1 MGLLDVFVLTVYF
14 AALMTVGIIGT
25 KKAKTS
31 EMYMVAGR
39 NLGVFM
45 FFGCLTAVFLGGS
58 STIGTAQL
66 GYENGVSGV
75 WFVFSMGLG
84 IMLFGL
90 LLYKRVTG
98 YQLMTISEFLGKRF
112 NTGAKLIGATVAAIY
127 ALMVS
132 VTQVIAIGS
141 ILNAVFGWDLTV
153 SMLVGGGIVFFYTVL
168 GGMWSVSMTDI
179 IQFSVM
185 TVGIFFVM
193 LPFSLSKAGGW
204 GQLTT
209 QLPSAFFDF
218 SAIGFMEIVQYILL
232 YTLGMMVGQDIWQR
246 YFTAKNINV
255 ARTGGILVGVY
266 SLIYSLAMCVIGMC
280 AVIVLPDIENTQ
292 NVFSLMAFETLPSG
306 LLGIVFAAV
315 ASAIMSTAS
324 GTLLASS
331 TLIAK
336 DILKDHFFQNISD
349 QQFLFISRVTTL
361 AAGTA
366 AIAIALWIQEL
377 LVAMDVAYAVLAGSI
392 FVPIVLGMFW
402 KKVTPKAAFYAI
414 TSSAIVVLITLALEG
429 FSSNHP
435 ILYGIATN
443 IVVMTAVSWIDS
455 SRSKISA

>member
-1 MGLLDVFVLTVYF
+1 
-14 AALMTVGIIGT
+14 
-25 KKAKTS
+25 
-31 EMYMVAGR
+31 
-39 NLGVFM
+39 
-45 FFGCLTAVFLGGS
+45 
-58 STIGTAQL
+58 
-66 GYENGVSGV
+66 
-75 WFVFSMGLG
+75 
-84 IMLFGL
+84 
-90 LLYKRVTG
+90 
-98 YQLMTISEFLGKRF
+98 
-112 NTGAKLIGATVAAIY
+112 
-127 ALMVS
+127 
-132 VTQVIAIGS
+132 
-141 ILNAVFGWDLTV
+141 
-153 SMLVGGGIVFFYTVL
+153 
-168 GGMWSVSMTDI
+168 
-179 IQFSVM
+179 
-185 TVGIFFVM
+185 
-193 LPFSLSKAGGW
+193 
-204 GQLTT
+204 
-209 QLPSAFFDF
+209 
-218 SAIGFMEIVQYILL
+218 MEIVQYILL